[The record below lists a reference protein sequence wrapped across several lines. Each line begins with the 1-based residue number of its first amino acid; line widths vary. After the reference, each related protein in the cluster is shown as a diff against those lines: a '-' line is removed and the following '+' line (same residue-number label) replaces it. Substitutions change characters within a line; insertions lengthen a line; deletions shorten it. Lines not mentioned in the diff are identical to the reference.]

1 MHLGNGVAPRA
12 SSKKQI
18 PFGNDKQ
25 KGGNDKQKGGNGKQ
39 IGLQQCL
46 NCSNAVS
53 VQGARYPAN
62 LQARVSR

>member
-18 PFGNDKQ
+18 PF
-25 KGGNDKQKGGNGKQ
+25 GNDKQKGGNGKQ